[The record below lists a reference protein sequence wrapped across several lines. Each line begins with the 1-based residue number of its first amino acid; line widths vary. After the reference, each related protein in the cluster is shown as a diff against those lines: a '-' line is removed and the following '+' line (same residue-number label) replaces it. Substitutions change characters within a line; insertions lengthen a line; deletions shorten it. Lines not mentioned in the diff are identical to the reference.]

1 MSPGETARR
10 DTAVV
15 LAGLAIIALQA
26 GLLLWMGQPATNPD
40 GAGGIWGAGASTSHQ
55 LFDWYT
61 GSHIVHGFLFYW
73 LTWPG
78 LPRWSVDR
86 RGLVAMLVD
95 AAWEVVEN
103 TPWVIDRYRD
113 VTVSGDYVGDTVLN
127 SVFDLWA
134 MLVGFWLAAKLPV
147 WLTVALA
154 IAFELG
160 ALIAIR
166 DNLALNVLMLL
177 WPVDAIRGW
186 LAGG

>member
-1 MSPGETARR
+1 MSPGGTPGR

-26 GLLLWMGQPATNPD
+26 GLLLLMGQPAVNPD
-40 GAGGIWGAGASTSHQ
+40 GAGGIWGAGASTSRQ
-55 LFDWYT
+55 LLDWYT

-73 LTWPG
+73 LTWLV
-78 LPRWSVDR
+78 LPRWSVGR
-86 RGLVAMLVD
+86 RGLVAMLVE

-113 VTVSGDYVGDTVLN
+113 VTVSGDYVGDTVVN

-154 IAFELG
+154 IALELG

-177 WPVDAIRGW
+177 WPVDAIRVW
-186 LAGG
+186 QSGG